1 MLPALRFVDNNLKK
15 IERRNKSAGS
25 IQNFIQRNERDGKCR
40 MARRR
45 LKLLLKNFAL
55 RNENENY
62 GLR

>member
-1 MLPALRFVDNNLKK
+1 MLPALRFVDNNFKK
-15 IERRNKSAGS
+15 IERRNKNADP
-25 IQNFIQRNERDGKCR
+25 IQNFIQRNERDEKCR

>member
-15 IERRNKSAGS
+15 NRRNKSAGP
-25 IQNFIQRNERDGKCR
+25 IQNFIQRDERDEKCR

>member
-15 IERRNKSAGS
+15 IERRNKNAGP
-25 IQNFIQRNERDGKCR
+25 IQNFIQRDEKCR